1 MWLKKELI
9 VACSAIWG
17 MTEYYNEVLL
27 KQADIT
33 RGLKRGL
40 ETDDTEQV
48 KKVKLDDG
56 TELYDLP
63 LKYNRLVI

>member
-1 MWLKKELI
+1 MWSNKELI

-17 MTEYYNEVLL
+17 MTEYYNEVQL

-40 ETDDTEQV
+40 ETGDVEQV

-63 LKYNRLVI
+63 LRYNRFVI

>member
-1 MWLKKELI
+1 
-9 VACSAIWG
+9 
-17 MTEYYNEVLL
+17 MTEYYNEVQL

-40 ETDDTEQV
+40 ETDDMERV

-63 LKYNRLVI
+63 LRYNRFVI